1 MRQTANRSPWSPLS
15 VTIITIF
22 LPVGGII
29 LTVRNMQRLGVL
41 DQTQAWRMSVSA
53 ILISAVGLGIIFGL
67 APKNSN
73 GFPMV
78 DNSSSYALSIA
89 AAFVCYLAQREPFKE
104 WRLRNA
110 DARSGPWLRAIA
122 VGLLY
127 TVLAGLLSAPVWFLS
142 QSVLHTSMEAL
153 AR

>member
-1 MRQTANRSPWSPLS
+1 
-15 VTIITIF
+15 
-22 LPVGGII
+22 
-29 LTVRNMQRLGVL
+29 MQRLGVL

-104 WRLRNA
+104 WCLRNA